1 MKAEEENK
9 IVGELMQKS
18 ARPMPFSDFE
28 HKLMAQINEE
38 ALLRKRLR
46 KDVKLSWFFLIIGLC
61 LGIFLSSFF
70 IKMNTTV
77 HGISLRSVILFIQA
91 IFVVLILTQFDR
103 LIELTRKK
111 E

>member
-1 MKAEEENK
+1 MKAEEEDK

-38 ALLRKRLR
+38 ALFRKRLI
-46 KDVKLSWFFLIIGLC
+46 KDVKLSWFFLIIGLF
-61 LGIFLSSFF
+61 LGMFLSSFF
-70 IKMNTTV
+70 IQLHTV
-77 HGISLRSVILFIQA
+77 IFGISARTLILLIQAFFIVIL
-91 IFVVLILTQFDR
+91 LTQFDR
-103 LIELTRKK
+103 LHELTRKK